1 MRSLIIK
8 RFIGKVVTMSKQK
21 YASNVFEK
29 CLVFSS
35 YDETQKIINEVLTIA
50 KVINSGGSGRYS
62 GRNSGSGPLPL
73 PLWGSGMDVAPY
85 NIAAAIA
92 GSGPQN

>member
-1 MRSLIIK
+1 
-8 RFIGKVVTMSKQK
+8 MSKQK

-50 KVINSGGSGRYS
+50 KVINSGGSGR
-62 GRNSGSGPLPL
+62 NSGSGPLPL

-92 GSGPQN
+92 GSGPQNWYSGPL